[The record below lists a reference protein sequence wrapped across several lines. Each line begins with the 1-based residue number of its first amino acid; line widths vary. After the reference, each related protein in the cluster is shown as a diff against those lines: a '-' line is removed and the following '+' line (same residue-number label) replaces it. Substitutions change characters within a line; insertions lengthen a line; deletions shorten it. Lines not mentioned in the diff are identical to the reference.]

1 MNSITHRNRLESQL
15 KSYIEYLPYA
25 PRDSFLKIANE
36 ITRIL
41 ERIEVLKRMTL
52 DQLTKDV
59 DTYYDTKKS
68 KINL

>member
-15 KSYIEYLPYA
+15 KSSIEYLPYA
-25 PRDSFLKIANE
+25 PRDSFLKLSNE

-59 DTYYDTKKS
+59 DTYYDTKNS